1 LYSIAEITGFYIVYK
16 NGERITAFNDKP
28 QAERF
33 VTALK
38 NDDLPTENIWSVNP
52 SGIGWSVKKGSF
64 DTIASPLFGD
74 PKSAIEYAV
83 MCAKSDRPSLVHVYH
98 SNGETEQTF
107 YFED

>member
-1 LYSIAEITGFYIVYK
+1 MYSIAEITGFYIVYK
-16 NGERITAFNDKP
+16 NGERITAFSDKA
-28 QAERF
+28 QAEQF
-33 VTALK
+33 VAALQ
-38 NDDLPTENIWSVNP
+38 NDALPTDTIWSVTP

-98 SNGETEQTF
+98 SNGDHEQSF
-107 YFED
+107 YFEE